1 MEPKILITSE
11 WCGSCREAKRK
22 YDELGVKY
30 REVQYDSEEGEK
42 LVDMHN
48 IRRIPA
54 LILED
59 QLIVGIPEQ
68 KDVVKLTEDAILE

>member
-11 WCGSCREAKRK
+11 WCGSCKKAKRK

-42 LVDMHN
+42 LVNIHN
-48 IRRIPA
+48 IRRIPV